1 MYDPMVAKLIVWDCD
16 REQATKRMLRALGEY
31 EIEGLTTLIPFH
43 QALLATQQWAKGET
57 CRDLLEDKQWLK
69 TIPSSPSVAPAPE
82 YGPESVEQT
91 YEVEVSGKRIKVEL
105 GEGVTASAPLPEQR
119 QGAAAGAQKADLS
132 ALSAMLAQKWKS
144 GDGAAESG
152 ESVRAGQV
160 RSFKIVQVDL
170 DKKRIDLELQP

>member
-1 MYDPMVAKLIVWDCD
+1 MK
-16 REQATKRMLRALGEY
+16 KF
-31 EIEGLTTLIPFH
+31 GLNISRNLS
-43 QALLATQQWAKGET
+43 E
-57 CRDLLEDKQWLK
+57 E
-69 TIPSSPSVAPAPE
+69 
-82 YGPESVEQT
+82 
-91 YEVEVSGKRIKVEL
+91 
-105 GEGVTASAPLPEQR
+105 PEQR